1 MQPTLKGVLVVMA
14 MTTAVVLAD
23 RIPLPAPASQASPRV
38 AEANPASGGPIVR
51 ATGNA
56 SAGRTLFSS
65 KGCIACHTAQGVPG
79 AVGTIGPNL
88 NGLGDTAKRPT
99 LADGEP
105 NTPKNIAAWI
115 TDPASRKPG
124 TQMPN
129 LGLSAKEADD
139 LAAFLVTLR

>member
-1 MQPTLKGVLVVMA
+1 MQPSSKSVLVVVA
-14 MTTAVVLAD
+14 ITAAVLLAQH
-23 RIPLPAPASQASPRV
+23 IPLPSPASQPSSAAAQAQTGPVVKAS
-38 AEANPASGGPIVR
+38 
-51 ATGNA
+51 GNA
-56 SAGRTLFSS
+56 SAGRSLFAA
-65 KGCIACHTAQGVPG
+65 KGCVACHTAQGVPG

-88 NGLGDTAKRPT
+88 NGLGDPAKRPT

-105 NTPKNIAAWI
+105 NTPVNIAAWI
-115 TDPASRKPG
+115 ADPASRKPG